1 MTLHEHLSLH
11 KESLPEWLA
20 SIEPAGPFPIEEFL
34 DSRVVFYPG
43 SGTDGFPVKEFGSSH
58 AAHCFVYADY
68 LMDQAKILSDLENGK
83 RGFSGYR
90 LMARIKIDPSE
101 IIPEDYQTSIRLNEL
116 RESNRRENFD
126 RVPLEKPLYAFAEIL
141 ERKDEHDETWG
152 PKRLCILFIGLDA
165 FAAFEALFY
174 RTGRVRPPY
183 GILIQDH
190 GFGGNYSRFDG
201 YGFLYQTARAERS
214 FPKWLL
220 VAQYSKPWPGFEL
233 VPGVSS
239 AGDRLQRSLYHRA
252 AQPLTNFLP

>member
-1 MTLHEHLSLH
+1 MTLHEHLSFH

-20 SIEPAGPFPIEEFL
+20 SIQPAEEFPMENFL

-43 SGTDGFPVKEFGSSH
+43 SGTDGFPVKEFGSSY

-68 LMDQAKILSDLENGK
+68 LMDQAKILSDLDNDK

-90 LMARIKIDPSE
+90 LSARIKIHPSK

-116 RESNRRENFD
+116 RESNRRGILD

-141 ERKDEHDETWG
+141 ERMDEHDETGG

-165 FAAFEALFY
+165 FAVYEALFY
-174 RTGRVRPPY
+174 RAGRVRPPY

-190 GFGGNYSRFDG
+190 GFGGNYSRFG
-201 YGFLYQTARAERS
+201 GSGFMYQTARAART
-214 FPKWLL
+214 FPQWLL
-220 VAQYSKPWPGFEL
+220 VAQNSLQWPEYEI
-233 VPGVSS
+233 VPEVSS